1 MTRHAGHVD
10 GPFRYVLPIET
21 RFRDTDAM
29 GHINNAVY
37 LTYFEAARAG
47 YYTAVTGR
55 SFEGIADDPVSIIL
69 AHAKVDFRSQAWYG
83 ERLLVACRTTWAGHS
98 SFAFGYRVTAD
109 ADSSRGAGRLVAEG
123 ETIQVMFDYATQ
135 RPTRIPADL
144 LAAMA
149 DYEGGPIPPRST
161 DQIKA
166 SHP

>member
-1 MTRHAGHVD
+1 MTRSARHAED
-10 GPFRYVLPIET
+10 PFRYVLPIET

-69 AHAKVDFRSQAWYG
+69 VHATVDFRAQAWYG
-83 ERLLVACRTTWAGHS
+83 ERLLVACRATWAGHS

-109 ADSSRGAGRLVAEG
+109 VDSTRGPGRVIAEG

-144 LAAMA
+144 LAQIAA
-149 DYEGGPIPPRST
+149 FEGGPIPPR
-161 DQIKA
+161 
-166 SHP
+166 P